1 MKTYSTKPS
10 DVRRTWHV
18 LDADNVP
25 LGRLAT
31 QAAILIRGKHK
42 PMFAPHLDTGDFV
55 IVINAAKVAFTGRKL
70 EQKLYYRHSGYPGGL
85 KSRTIREETE
95 VDPRRVIEF
104 AVFGM
109 LPKSSLGKQ
118 LHGHLKV
125 YPGPD
130 HPHDAQVNGPAQPS
144 LSQPPQE
151 PKRRRRAEGVSAARA
166 ATSATRTVE
175 PAIHAAA
182 YSAPPDALE
191 ATRSAATEAEASA
204 ENEPAPANTG
214 EAEAATATESVEPAI
229 HTAAYTAP
237 PDALE
242 EMQSAA
248 SSEEESDASGTARL
262 SDEAAGEGTSAQE
275 AYTAQTEPA
284 EKQQGKE

>member
-31 QAAILIRGKHK
+31 QAAHLIRGKHK

-55 IVINAAKVAFTGRKL
+55 IVINAAKVAFTGRKE

-85 KSRTIREETE
+85 KQRTVREETA
-95 VDPRRVIEF
+95 VDPRRVVEY

-109 LPKSSLGKQ
+109 LPKTSLGKQ

-125 YPGPD
+125 YPGPN
-130 HPHDAQVNGPAQPS
+130 HPHAAQVNGPAQPS

-151 PKRRRRAEGVSAARA
+151 PKRRRAAAGASAARA
-166 ATSATRTVE
+166 AASATRTVE
-175 PAIHAAA
+175 PAVRTAG
-182 YSAPPDALE
+182 YSAPSDALE
-191 ATRSAATEAEASA
+191 ETQTAAAESAALESAAPTASVPQQA
-204 ENEPAPANTG
+204 ITSETTATGTSAP
-214 EAEAATATESVEPAI
+214 EAAPSATEDVEPAI
-229 HTAAYTAP
+229 HTAAFSAP
-237 PDALE
+237 ADALAE
-242 EMQSAA
+242 TQA
-248 SSEEESDASGTARL
+248 TARL
-262 SDEAAGEGTSAQE
+262 SDDPATGEAT
-275 AYTAQTEPA
+275 TE
-284 EKQQGKE
+284 QQGEE